1 LTQFQILLPDGWPQ
15 PRGYSNGVLAE
26 GRQIFVAGQ
35 IGWDREGRFVS
46 AHMAAQVRQALQNIV
61 AILAEANAGPEHIVR
76 LTWYLTSRDEYH
88 AELREIG
95 AAYRAVMGKNFPP
108 MSVVQVV
115 ALMESQAKVEIEAT
129 AVIPHAP

>member
-1 LTQFQILLPDGWPQ
+1 MTQFQILLPDGWPQ
-15 PRGYSNGVLAE
+15 PRGYSNGVIAE
-26 GRQIFVAGQ
+26 GRQIFIAGQ

-46 AHMAAQVRQALQNIV
+46 PHVAAQVRQALQNIV
-61 AILAEANAGPEHIVR
+61 AILAEANARPEHIVR
-76 LTWYLTSRDEYH
+76 LTWYVTSRDDYH
-88 AELREIG
+88 SELKEIG

-129 AVIPHAP
+129 AVIPYAR